1 MNISNGENGSFGLA
15 QSFEISLEING
26 HRFETDLIRAGQLD
40 GDSGRL
46 SDLAASHQAGHLMKA
61 FDPSGVVRRAA
72 LLLVNN
78 SAR

>member
-1 MNISNGENGSFGLA
+1 MALYNPSVFLSKV
-15 QSFEISLEING
+15 NG

-40 GDSGRL
+40 GDGVRL
-46 SDLAASHQAGHLMKA
+46 SDLATSHQAGHLMKA
-61 FDPSGVVRRAA
+61 FDPSGVARRAA